1 MRPRLDLTMGIELY
15 RHLVLKCTNHKYRDI
30 SPPSIRRFKDGLKS
44 ANLSACKTHWRLSRF
59 FIIECRTTFSPKD
72 IPATIIDVTLRSKQL
87 QAGGYFWRT

>member
-15 RHLVLKCTNHKYRDI
+15 RHLVLECTDHKYRDI

-87 QAGGYFWRT
+87 QAGGCFWRT